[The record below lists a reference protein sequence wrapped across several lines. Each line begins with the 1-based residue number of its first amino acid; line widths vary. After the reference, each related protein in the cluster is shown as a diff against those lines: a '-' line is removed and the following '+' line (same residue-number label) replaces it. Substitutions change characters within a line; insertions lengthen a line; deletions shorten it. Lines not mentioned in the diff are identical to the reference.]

1 MSEDNKNGQSEP
13 GGPGI
18 PAKKPMIFSAVEPDA
33 GCGHDHGP
41 GCSHDHGR
49 HHGHDHTPK
58 IAPPAGKAELDACN
72 HEAPC
77 THGPLGEHHPT
88 SDAVCIENLS
98 FSYHELR
105 PEDDTHLHSDSHDR
119 PAITPAQPRP
129 RAVLQDITLH
139 IERGCSLGIVGP
151 NGAGKSTLMK
161 IMLGLIEGYSGS
173 VSVMGLPPRQACRQG
188 NVIGYVPQRHTAEW
202 TFPVTA
208 RQVVTMGLTGKTGLF
223 RWFSGEDRNYVDE
236 VMEWVGV
243 AHLRDRPIGELSGGQ
258 QQRVFIAR
266 ALAPRPKILL
276 LDEPTVG
283 IDEAGQA
290 QFADLLHRLH
300 ESLGLTVI
308 IVSHDLRAIAAGC
321 NRVAC
326 LNRTLHYHD
335 SPQGMTA
342 ELLREVFSHD
352 IAPVLP
358 RV

>member
-1 MSEDNKNGQSEP
+1 MSKDDAGKSGPIFEP
-13 GGPGI
+13 VKGAGDGAP
-18 PAKKPMIFSAVEPDA
+18 KQPMIFTAVKQG
-33 GCGHDHGP
+33 GCGHDH
-41 GCSHDHGR
+41 HDHE
-49 HHGHDHTPK
+49 HHDGSCTHGVVSALGGATSP
-58 IAPPAGKAELDACN
+58 DACN
-72 HEAPC
+72 HGAPC

-88 SDAVCIENLS
+88 TDAVCIENVS
-98 FSYHELR
+98 FSYPGTPRHAAAHAH
-105 PEDDTHLHSDSHDR
+105 HLHDTVDHPPIQSR
-119 PAITPAQPRP
+119 Q
-129 RAVLQDITLH
+129 VLQNITLH
-139 IERGCSLGIVGP
+139 IEQGCSLGIVGP

-161 IMLGLIEGYSGS
+161 IMLGLLEGYTGK
-173 VSVMGLPPRQACRQG
+173 VSVMGMPPRQACKRG

-208 RQVVTMGLTGKTGLF
+208 RQVAMMGLTGKTGLF
-223 RWFSGEDRNYVDE
+223 RWFKSSDRAYVDE
-236 VMEWVGV
+236 VMEHVGV

-258 QQRVFIAR
+258 QQRIFIAR
-266 ALAPRPKILL
+266 ALVARPRILL

-290 QFADLLHRLH
+290 QFADLLHELH

-342 ELLREVFSHD
+342 EVLREVFQHD
-352 IAPVLP
+352 IAPVFP
-358 RV
+358 RVM